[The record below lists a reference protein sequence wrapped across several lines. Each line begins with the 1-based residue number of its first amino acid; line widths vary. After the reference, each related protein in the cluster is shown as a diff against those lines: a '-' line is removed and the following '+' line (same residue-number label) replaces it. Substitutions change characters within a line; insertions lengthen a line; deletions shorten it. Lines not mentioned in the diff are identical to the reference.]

1 MFRILATLV
10 SVVCVAAVVTLGA
23 AAGYFLAT
31 GKLTNEKIN
40 AIIDTF
46 NDVGPTI
53 ADAPEIP
60 EELAQ
65 VAQEQVVN
73 ERAMSI
79 LGLSA
84 RERELNLLK
93 ELIEAKTT
101 EVIDEKRELEKARGA
116 FGDELKAAEDQL
128 LTDAA
133 EQARGILLALPAE
146 NAVEK
151 LMTLEPREAVL
162 LMKGISEKQHA
173 KILQE
178 FKSKEQTERGNEIFQ
193 AIVRGVPS
201 REVIDAALQTAEG
214 RQ

>member
-1 MFRILATLV
+1 MLRILATLV

-93 ELIEAKTT
+93 ELIAAKTA
-101 EVIDEKRELEKARGA
+101 EVIDEKRELEKARAA
-116 FGDELKAAEDQL
+116 FGDELKAAEDQM
-128 LTDAA
+128 LTAAA

-146 NAVEK
+146 TAVEK